1 MKLILVLLPLVL
13 ILGACNKPALTV
25 TDPTGVT
32 SAAVVTTPAVMP
44 KVTNPTDPVVVP
56 QNSLPKETVKAA
68 PKVNTPAIAK
78 AKVVGHTTISTRTTN
93 QETAAYA
100 KAKANAAR
108 AACLIKTVDAKL
120 DRDAVLGQMRDF
132 GNILDHTTVCQ
143 S

>member
-1 MKLILVLLPLVL
+1 LKLILVLLPLVL
-13 ILGACNKPALTV
+13 ILGACNKPVPTA

-32 SAAVVTTPAVMP
+32 SAAVVTTSTVMP

-68 PKVNTPAIAK
+68 PKATPAIAK

-93 QETAAYA
+93 PETAAYA